1 MLMVVKLGYLTKL
14 SLKSSIYFCLFNE
27 IFLANSAYRHRLRPE
42 HPTQAEMRKHI
53 RRQEL
58 EKEKKIMQMMKKYK
72 SKTIASVEQKAKE
85 MGVSYGYYMAM
96 LKGLGRVD

>member
-1 MLMVVKLGYLTKL
+1 VSGFYKRIRYDAKD
-14 SLKSSIYFCLFNE
+14 YE
-27 IFLANSAYRHRLRPE
+27 IFLANSAYRPRLRPE